1 VKRASDALFVLAA
14 LLLVLAIVQS
24 SAVLYS
30 LAGVALVG
38 SIVTTSLKRRREKA
52 AKAARI

>member
-1 VKRASDALFVLAA
+1 MKRASDALFVLAL

-24 SAVLYS
+24 SVLLYV

-38 SIVTTSLKRRREKA
+38 SVATTSLKRRR
-52 AKAARI
+52 AKAART